1 MKIKIISILLLALF
15 FLIMASGVASADRCI
30 QTNIKEKQLTVKA
43 NQNFNI
49 NLKSNPTTGYN
60 WYSNFDP
67 NYVQLID
74 EKYIPDNPKLIGS
87 EGQTFFKF
95 KALRP
100 GATYITLKYQRS
112 WENCLPAK
120 EIMFHMIII

>member
-60 WYSNFDP
+60 
-67 NYVQLID
+67 
-74 EKYIPDNPKLIGS
+74 
-87 EGQTFFKF
+87 
-95 KALRP
+95 
-100 GATYITLKYQRS
+100 
-112 WENCLPAK
+112 
-120 EIMFHMIII
+120 